1 LSNNP
6 QTQKDWKILKY
17 IEGLDT
23 SFSTEGSTHGS
34 ICVPNPRFSHD
45 LVKSERTAKYV
56 TKEVSRNS
64 RLIAISTPESRAVF
78 CGKID
83 ERDNVIPSRL
93 NLGYLRE
100 IDTTIGA
107 HHLLHAIKNLDCTAN
122 ILESSLERTGI
133 VSILRESEAF
143 GMRANSREIFGKDLP
158 YMMIEAGHIPDSSNS
173 IGRTAT
179 ISRPKM
185 EGFDSSIDTLI
196 IIDSIASGLNQGAVI
211 EYLKDNFP
219 DVANVLIIASYASLF
234 GSLPIARYCEENDMR
249 CVIGSFG
256 GFLKSRDL
264 ERYYSPLPYETSRL
278 ADERDW
284 QFHKRIL
291 GEKIAKGI
299 CAGGNWTSNYLA
311 PEIGRSDFES
321 YLRQNGKT
329 IEKILKKSPS
339 LDEVVSIY
347 GDLAEVTPY
356 STLWAK
362 EQIRIR

>member
-1 LSNNP
+1 MPVL
-6 QTQKDWKILKY
+6 
-17 IEGLDT
+17 
-23 SFSTEGSTHGS
+23 
-34 ICVPNPRFSHD
+34 NPRFSHD
-45 LVKSERTAKYV
+45 LIDFERTARYV
-56 TKEVSRNS
+56 TKEVSEHS
-64 RLIAISTPESRAVF
+64 RLVAISTPESRAIF

-100 IDTTIGA
+100 VDTAIGA
-107 HHLLHAIKNLDCTAN
+107 HHLLQVIKNLECTAY
-122 ILESSLERTGI
+122 ILDSSLDHIGI

-179 ISRPKM
+179 LSKPKM
-185 EGFDSSIDTLI
+185 EGFGSSIDTLI

-219 DVANVLIIASYASLF
+219 EVSNILIIASYASLF

-278 ADERDW
+278 ADARDW
-284 QFHKRIL
+284 QLHKRIL
-291 GEKIAKGI
+291 GEKIARGI
-299 CAGGNWTSNYLA
+299 CVGGNWTGNYLA
-311 PEIGRSDFES
+311 PEVGRADFEG
-321 YLRQNGKT
+321 YLKQNGQT
-329 IEKILKKSPS
+329 IEKIQKRSPS
-339 LDEVVSIY
+339 LDEVISIY
-347 GDLAEVTPY
+347 GNLAEVTPY

-362 EQIRIR
+362 EQLRIR